1 MFFKYAPRT
10 HLDEEKTI
18 KFVNSLVEA
27 FSLTIAE
34 VIYIHAHM
42 FAEVRSID
50 LFKSGL

>member
-27 FSLTIAE
+27 E